1 MTDGA
6 TSDPAVA
13 AVAEAVQLSCRFTTV
28 RDEQTGVH
36 LERIGDFARVI
47 VDGLVDDD
55 VIDLRTAELIHLLAP
70 LHDIGKVGIP
80 DAILL
85 KPGPLGEAEW
95 EVMKGHTVV
104 GRQMVDQIVATIGL
118 DDDGLVATMTNIVEL
133 HHETMDGRGYPH
145 GLSEDDV
152 PIEARVVAVADV
164 FDALTTERTY
174 KPAWTIPETMAEL
187 ERLVETNRLDGRCV
201 AVMQRSVDRLAE
213 MGRTAPGPV
222 AGDAD

>member
-6 TSDPAVA
+6 TSSADVA
-13 AVAEAVQLSCRFTTV
+13 AIAEAVQLSCRFTTV

-36 LERIGDFARVI
+36 LERIGEVTRVI
-47 VDGLVDDD
+47 VDGLVDDE
-55 VIDLRTAELIHLLAP
+55 VIDLRTADLIHLLAP

-104 GRQMVDQIVATIGL
+104 GRRMVDQIVATIGL
-118 DDDGLVATMTNIVEL
+118 GDPELVTTMNNVVEL

-145 GLSEDDV
+145 GLAEDEV

-164 FDALTTERTY
+164 FDALTTERAY

-187 ERLVETNRLDGRCV
+187 ERLAENNRLDGRCV

-213 MGRTAPGPV
+213 VGRSATDTAG
-222 AGDAD
+222 

>member
-6 TSDPAVA
+6 TSSADVA

-28 RDEQTGVH
+28 RDELTGVH
-36 LERIGDFARVI
+36 LERIGEFTRVV
-47 VDGLVDDD
+47 VDGLVDDE
-55 VIDLRTAELIHLLAP
+55 VIDLRTADLIHLLAP

-104 GRQMVDQIVATIGL
+104 GRRMVDQIVATIGL
-118 DDDGLVATMTNIVEL
+118 GDPELVTTMNNVVEL

-145 GLSEDDV
+145 GLAEDEV

-164 FDALTTERTY
+164 FDALTTERAY

-187 ERLVETNRLDGRCV
+187 ERLVENNRLDGRCV

-213 MGRTAPGPV
+213 VGRSATDTAG
-222 AGDAD
+222 